1 MSDEKLASEV
11 AGKIAKRMER
21 AKKPVPVGVSNRH
34 IHLRQDHWD
43 ALFGKD
49 VQPRKFRELK
59 QLGQY
64 AAFDT
69 VSLVGPKG
77 RLDNVRVVGPH
88 RSGTQVEISMT
99 DAAAL
104 GLKPPIRDSGKLQ
117 GAAGV
122 RLVGPKGELDLKE
135 GVIVAKR
142 HIHIAPSEAKDF
154 QVQDGEHVRV
164 RAGIGGERELVF
176 ERVLI
181 RVSDLFRLEFHVDT
195 DEANAAAVKSGD
207 NVYIV

>member
-1 MSDEKLASEV
+1 MNEKLAAEV

-21 AKKPVPVGVSNRH
+21 ANKPVPVGVSNRH

-43 ALFGKD
+43 ALFGKGT
-49 VQPRKFRELK
+49 QPRKLKDLK

-64 AAFDT
+64 AAYDT

-77 RLDNVRVVGPH
+77 RLENVRVVGPH
-88 RSGTQVEISMT
+88 RSGTQIEISMT
-99 DAAAL
+99 DSMNL
-104 GLKPPIRDSGKLQ
+104 GIKPPIRDSGKLQ
-117 GAAGV
+117 GSTGV
-122 RLVGPKGELDLKE
+122 KLIGPKGEVDLKE

-154 QVQDGEHVRV
+154 GVSEGEHVRV
-164 RAGIGGERELVF
+164 RAGVGGERELVF

-181 RVSDLFRLEFHVDT
+181 RVSDQFRLEFHVDT
-195 DEANAAAVKSGD
+195 DEANAAAIKSGD
-207 NVYIV
+207 EVYLV